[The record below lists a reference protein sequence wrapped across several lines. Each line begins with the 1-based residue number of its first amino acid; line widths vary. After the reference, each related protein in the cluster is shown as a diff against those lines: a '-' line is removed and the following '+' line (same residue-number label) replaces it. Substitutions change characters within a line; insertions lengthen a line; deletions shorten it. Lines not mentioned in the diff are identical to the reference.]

1 MPSIYADYVLLLWEM
16 FLILFLHVLE
26 IGNVR
31 VGKGEKGRSGDE
43 RGPRARAAISKSFV
57 SSQPTISDHDGIKQ
71 SGGRDGD
78 GLHPLTR
85 SPFVCGLIYDSAVTS
100 SEGT

>member
-16 FLILFLHVLE
+16 FLILFGSGRERREEAVMKGGRALE
-26 IGNVR
+26 RQYI
-31 VGKGEKGRSGDE
+31 K
-43 RGPRARAAISKSFV
+43 KSFV

-78 GLHPLTR
+78 DLHPLTR

>member
-16 FLILFLHVLE
+16 FLILFLHVLGGRRE
-26 IGNVR
+26 EAVM
-31 VGKGEKGRSGDE
+31 KGGRALE
-43 RGPRARAAISKSFV
+43 RQYIKKSFV